1 MTKGVIKVND
11 QEAIIALYRQENAAM
26 VSKDIVKLNEILLPT
41 MTLQH
46 MTGYVQPKLEWIDQI
61 QNGDMQYFSS
71 VEESLRDIQINGSTA
86 SLIGQNRVKASVWGG
101 GVSTWPLKM
110 KMEFV
115 KQDGQWLIAR
125 QIASTY

>member
-1 MTKGVIKVND
+1 MTD
-11 QEAIIALYRQENAAM
+11 RDEIISLYRQENEAM
-26 VSKDIVKLNEILLPT
+26 VNKDIVKLNEILAST

-61 QNGDMQYFSS
+61 QNGEMKYYSS
-71 VEESLRDIQINGSTA
+71 IEESIKDIVIDGDKA
-86 SLIGQNRVKASVWGG
+86 SLVGQNKVKASVWGSG
-101 GVSTWPLKM
+101 IATWPLEM

-115 KQDGQWLIAR
+115 KNNGKWIITK